1 VRRAFDAARASI
13 EGGGYR
19 PFAGISTKGEPCR
32 DSNLSSRRK
41 VAVGLKDSPVR
52 ATYNAV

>member
-1 VRRAFDAARASI
+1 VRRALDAARASI
-13 EGGGYR
+13 EGSGHR
-19 PFAGISTKGEPCR
+19 PFTGISTEGEPRR
-32 DSNLSSRRK
+32 DSNFGSGRE